1 MEYTTLGHSGLKIS
15 RIGLGC
21 MSLQP
26 GLPESEKIIHAAIDA
41 GINYLDTADLYDQG
55 LNEEML
61 GRAIRGRRDQLVIA
75 TKVGNRLKPDGR
87 GWNWDASAAY
97 IMTAVEKSLARL
109 GTDHIDLYQ
118 LHGGTLDDRIDET
131 IAAFDTLIQQGKIRY
146 YGISSIRPNVIRKWL
161 DLSSLVS
168 VMMQYSVLDR
178 RPEETCLDQIHAAGV
193 AVLARG
199 AIAQGLLVDKS
210 PKDYLQHSLN
220 EVALARNL
228 VHRYD
233 GGSRTAAQTAMWF
246 ALHHPAITAVIAGVS
261 TMNQL
266 QEASAIFEAPAI
278 SEDDYQAIIAHIPP
292 NNYTDHR

>member
-1 MEYTTLGHSGLKIS
+1 MEYTTLGRSGLKIS

-26 GLPESEKIIHAAIDA
+26 DLPESEKIIHAAIDA
-41 GINYLDTADLYDQG
+41 GINYMDTADLYDQG

-61 GRAIRGRRDQLVIA
+61 GRAIKGKRDQLVIA
-75 TKVGNRLKPDGR
+75 TKVGNRIKPDGR
-87 GWNWDASAAY
+87 GWDWDASAAY
-97 IMTAVEKSLARL
+97 IMTAVEKSLTRL
-109 GTDHIDLYQ
+109 GIDHIDLYQ
-118 LHGGTLDDRIDET
+118 LHGGTLDDPTDET
-131 IAAFDTLIQQGKIRY
+131 IAAFENLVKQGKIRY

-161 DLSSLVS
+161 ERSSMVS

-178 RPEETCLDQIHAAGV
+178 RPEETWLDQIHAAGV

-210 PKDYLQHSLN
+210 PKDYLQRSLN

-246 ALHHPAITAVIAGVS
+246 TLHHPSVTAIIAGVS

-266 QEASAIFEAPAI
+266 REASAIFEAPAI
-278 SEDDYQAIIAHIPP
+278 SEADYQAIVTHIPR
-292 NNYTDHR
+292 NYYTDHR

>member
-1 MEYTTLGHSGLKIS
+1 MEYTTLGRSGLKIS

-26 GLPESEKIIHAAIDA
+26 DLPESEKIIHAAIDA
-41 GINYLDTADLYDQG
+41 GINYMDTADLYDQG

-61 GRAIRGRRDQLVIA
+61 GRAIKGKRDQLVIA
-75 TKVGNRLKPDGR
+75 TKVGNRIKPDGR
-87 GWNWDASAAY
+87 GWDWDASAAY
-97 IMTAVEKSLARL
+97 IMTAVEKSLTRL
-109 GTDHIDLYQ
+109 GIDHIDLYQ
-118 LHGGTLDDRIDET
+118 LHGGTLDDPTDET
-131 IAAFDTLIQQGKIRY
+131 IAAFETLVKQGKIRY

-161 DLSSLVS
+161 ERSSMVS

-210 PKDYLQHSLN
+210 PKDYLQRSLN

-246 ALHHPAITAVIAGVS
+246 TLHHPSVTAIIAGVS

-266 QEASAIFEAPAI
+266 REASAIFEVPAI
-278 SEDDYQAIIAHIPP
+278 SEADYQAIVTHIPR
-292 NNYTDHR
+292 NYYTDHR